1 MDSHSKKG
9 TIFIAQVDH
18 LSGECI
24 GQTIDLFYNRGASN
38 VQVIPTITKKNR
50 PSYIFFIDCRE
61 QYIDAIEETIF
72 KELNTG
78 GLHRIETIHKYL
90 RNEFIKLNININ
102 FKEKLFG
109 FLLEGKKIGDGYANP
124 ESDNV
129 VELKNKIYSE
139 FKQTLSYNEVYSLAK
154 NIFIIF
160 NNNFLKYND
169 FYIELKNSI
178 SNTGKIL
185 NINI

>member
-1 MDSHSKKG
+1 MNSHSKKG

-24 GQTIDLFYNRGASN
+24 GQTIELFYNRGASN

-61 QYIDAIEETIF
+61 QYINIIEETIF

-90 RNEFIKLNININ
+90 RNEIIKIDTNIT
-102 FKEKLFG
+102 FKEKSFE
-109 FLLEGKKIGDGYANP
+109 FLLEGKEIDGGYANP

-129 VELKNKIYSE
+129 ILLKNKIYTE
-139 FKQTLSYNEVYSLAK
+139 FKQILSYNEVHSLAK
-154 NIFIIF
+154 TIFINSDNTSF
-160 NNNFLKYND
+160 KYND
-169 FYIELKNSI
+169 FFIELKNLNSD
-178 SNTGKIL
+178 SGKI
-185 NINI
+185 INIK

>member
-18 LSGECI
+18 LSGKCI

-102 FKEKLFG
+102 FKEKSFG

-154 NIFIIF
+154 NIFI
-160 NNNFLKYND
+160 NSDNNFLKYND

>member
-61 QYIDAIEETIF
+61 QYIDDIEETIF

-90 RNEFIKLNININ
+90 RNEFIKLNITIN
-102 FKEKLFG
+102 FKEKLFD
-109 FLLEGKKIGDGYANP
+109 FLLEGKKIGDGDINP
-124 ESDNV
+124 ESDNIID
-129 VELKNKIYSE
+129 LKKKIYSK
-139 FKQTLSYNEVYSLAK
+139 FNQILSYNEVYSLAK
-154 NIFIIF
+154 DIFLNSDNTF
-160 NNNFLKYND
+160 FRYNN
-169 FYIELKNSI
+169 FYIELKNPI
-178 SNTGKIL
+178 SNNGKIL